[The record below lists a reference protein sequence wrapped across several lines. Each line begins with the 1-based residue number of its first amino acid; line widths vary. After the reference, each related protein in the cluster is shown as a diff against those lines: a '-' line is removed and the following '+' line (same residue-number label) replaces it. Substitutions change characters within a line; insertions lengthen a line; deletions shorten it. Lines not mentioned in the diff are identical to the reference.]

1 MKRIDCFIPAADYEQ
16 AEATLSH
23 LRSLPLINR
32 IFLLSA
38 GQDTDLSRT
47 GTEVIRVKNLNS
59 SDTVAAIARAAT
71 ADFSLIYTKYPT
83 DPGLFCTGTFCPT
96 GRRHQ
101 GRIAVCR
108 SLPDN

>member
-71 ADFSLIYTKYPT
+71 ADYSLIYTKYTPLT
-83 DPGLFCTGTFCPT
+83 PGYFAL
-96 GRRHQ
+96 
-101 GRIAVCR
+101 
-108 SLPDN
+108 